1 MQKGFIQLQISNLI
15 IKNPD
20 QKSQSRNTDINI
32 VYDLVNTLASTAF
45 KINKKML
52 YFILDY
58 GIEFKLIEDLDSI
71 ENINKFLNFFVWF
84 FMRVGL
90 L

>member
-1 MQKGFIQLQISNLI
+1 
-15 IKNPD
+15 
-20 QKSQSRNTDINI
+20 
-32 VYDLVNTLASTAF
+32 
-45 KINKKML
+45 ML